1 MAGGGGFSSG
11 VSVRIAGASSSSI
24 SVPRGGGSSWR
35 IAATAA
41 VIIASGT
48 RRAVGP

>member
-11 VSVRIAGASSSSI
+11 VSVRIAGASSSSF
-24 SVPRGGGSSWR
+24 SVPARGKSSRR

>member
-24 SVPRGGGSSWR
+24 SVPRGGSSWR

>member
-11 VSVRIAGASSSSI
+11 VSVRIAGASFSST
-24 SVPRGGGSSWR
+24 SVPRSSSRR